1 MLLSIVDAADFELW
15 NDIFSHFPNIH
26 TKRENQLWRQL
37 LTNAK
42 QTFLYIQQ
50 FIYTFKY
57 VLNNNTTKYLYMY
70 IFMYILCLINKYT
83 HFYKYKY
90 TYTHTHT
97 CVNTYM
103 HTVAETLINS
113 WHLRLF

>member
-1 MLLSIVDAADFELW
+1 
-15 NDIFSHFPNIH
+15 
-26 TKRENQLWRQL
+26 
-37 LTNAK
+37 
-42 QTFLYIQQ
+42 
-50 FIYTFKY
+50 
-57 VLNNNTTKYLYMY
+57 
-70 IFMYILCLINKYT
+70 MYILCLINKYT